1 MTNLELVIED
11 EKHKA
16 ILAYENKTALTI
28 TTKVL
33 EKPEL
38 SAWMILLPIV
48 FILFMQRQKK
58 YKESSTAFME
68 GYLYTKKIALTA
80 AFRLYNHEI
89 SREEVPAI
97 IAETVQ
103 KNPKA
108 EPIVLNI
115 YNQQIEEIKLLCE
128 HYLGLLTSNEE
139 NYEQMV
145 TSHYQTKDN
154 YLGFINRLVEAEKQ
168 VTRASIATFLDA
180 AVEVP
185 EIMEEME
192 KQLWELRC
200 EEAKQFFIIKIY

>member
-1 MTNLELVIED
+1 MTNQKQVIKD
-11 EKHKA
+11 EKLKA
-16 ILAYENKTALTI
+16 ILDYENRTALTI

-58 YKESSTAFME
+58 YKELSTAFME
-68 GYLYTKKIALTA
+68 GYLYTKKIALTT
-80 AFRLYNHEI
+80 AFSLYNHEI
-89 SREEVPAI
+89 FYAEVPAI
-97 IAETVQ
+97 VAETVQ
-103 KNPKA
+103 KNPTA

-128 HYLGLLTSNEE
+128 HYLGLLSSKEE

-145 TSHYQTKDN
+145 ISHYQTGEN
-154 YLGFINRLVEAEKQ
+154 YLSFINRLVEAEKQ
-168 VTRASIATFLDA
+168 VTRASIATFQDA

-200 EEAKQFFIIKIY
+200 EEAKQFFIGLT